1 MLNTKT
7 QEQKY
12 CLSFYWQNKKCI
24 NTPNAAKSQQWCICR
39 YLVAQCLLGKQ
50 HGKITKIC
58 RIIPT
63 LSFCSQNIVLR
74 DIVYHQ
80 EMEVMDEKIFSLM
93 NSEIIKITQLQ
104 IGKSSCRSQSFS
116 RRNSIQSLNGYIKTR
131 AMFKILS
138 V

>member
-12 CLSFYWQNKKCI
+12 CLSFYWQNKKCM

-104 IGKSSCRSQSFS
+104 IGKIIMQVTNFL
-116 RRNSIQSLNGYIKTR
+116 QKKQYIVIKWIY
-131 AMFKILS
+131 KDKS
-138 V
+138 NV